1 MAAMWTVRNMERAV
15 SFESK
20 DDVVTTLH
28 WECTDNDG
36 EHMGRSY
43 GSVSLD
49 TSDLSSFTAF
59 ADITEDKAIE
69 WAKAALGEETVKN
82 TEDSVAD
89 QIVKS
94 KTPENLSGVSWAKA
108 EA

>member
-1 MAAMWTVRNMERAV
+1 MAATWTVKNMERAV

-28 WECTDNDG
+28 FECTDVDG

-49 TSDLSSFTAF
+49 TSDLSNFTAF
-59 ADITEDKAIE
+59 ADITEDKAVE

-94 KTPENLSGVSWAKA
+94 KTPENLSGVSWA
-108 EA
+108 EGL

>member
-1 MAAMWTVRNMERAV
+1 MATTWTVRNMERAV

-28 WECTDNDG
+28 WECTDVDG
-36 EHMGRSY
+36 EHLGRSY

-49 TSDLSSFTAF
+49 TSDLSSFTTF
-59 ADITEDKAIE
+59 ADIKEDKAVE
-69 WAKAALGEETVKN
+69 WAKAALGEDAVKAV
-82 TEDSVAD
+82 EDSVAD
-89 QIVKS
+89 QILKS
-94 KTPENLSGVSWAKA
+94 KTPETATGLSWANA